1 MSNGYLE
8 EEVDPFVQAA
18 AEIILRRIEWDDDE
32 ANEENSKVIL
42 LVRNRVKDID
52 RWKRVFDEQEVAG
65 LSAGLSVKAV
75 WRSAD
80 REDEVFFILGVQDRE
95 LAEAYMAT
103 PEAAAVGEEAGALE
117 GEFWFLAELPAPGNG

>member
-1 MSNGYLE
+1 ME
-8 EEVDPFVQAA
+8 AVDPFVQTA
-18 AEIILRRIEWDDDE
+18 AEIILRRVEWDDDE
-32 ANEENSKVIL
+32 EHSKMIL
-42 LVRNRVKDID
+42 LVRNRVKDIEH
-52 RWKRVFDEQEVAG
+52 WKKVFDEQELAG

-117 GEFWFLAELPAPGNG
+117 GEFWFLEEFPVSEDH